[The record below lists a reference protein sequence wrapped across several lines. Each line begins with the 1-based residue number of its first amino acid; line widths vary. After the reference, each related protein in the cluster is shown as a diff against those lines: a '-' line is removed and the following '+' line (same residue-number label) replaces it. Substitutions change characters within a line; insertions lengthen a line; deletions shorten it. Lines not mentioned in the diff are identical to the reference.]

1 MLSSLLICNHQVIRS
16 IRIAGTSNIKGLQRC
31 KPFSFAQVSTNC
43 QPRQRVELSNTAL
56 LVEMTL
62 NLPMVAGTLLM
73 VGSCLIALKLNHCER
88 A

>member
-1 MLSSLLICNHQVIRS
+1 
-16 IRIAGTSNIKGLQRC
+16 
-31 KPFSFAQVSTNC
+31 VSTNC

-73 VGSCLIALKLNHCER
+73 VGGCLIALKLNHCER